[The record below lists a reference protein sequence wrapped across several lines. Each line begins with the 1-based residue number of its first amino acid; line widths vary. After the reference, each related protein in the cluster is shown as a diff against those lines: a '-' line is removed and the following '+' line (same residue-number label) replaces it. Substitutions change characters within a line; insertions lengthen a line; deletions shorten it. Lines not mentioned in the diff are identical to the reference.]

1 MNIATRVLLELQETT
16 LLAARA
22 ARGLFKRPRYIPESI
37 AQMDAIGVGSLTII
51 ILTGFFTGGVLTLQ
65 TYPTLKYYG
74 AQGQTGYLVALSLIR
89 ELGPV
94 LTALMVTGRVGS
106 AIAAELGSMSVSQ
119 QIDAMRALG
128 TDPVRKLVT
137 PRIIALLITLPLLTV
152 IGDVV
157 GIVGGWSVAGG
168 LYGMSSDMF
177 FSSVRDGI
185 STDDIIGGI
194 IKPMV
199 FMASTDIEINP
210 TTLPPSYDGQVSEDA
225 AESTF
230 AEVDDRERAI
240 PAIEFRDVHLSF
252 DERKVL
258 NGLTFK
264 VMKGETKIILGGS
277 GCGKSTTI
285 KLVLGLLKPDSGQIL
300 VDGEDI
306 TNYTELE
313 MMRVRKKIGMVFQE
327 GALFDS
333 LSVYDNVAFRLHEQ
347 GVPEEEVE
355 PEVRRMLRFV
365 NLEDAID
372 KMPIELSGGMRRR
385 VGIARALV
393 GDPKIVMFDEPTAG
407 LDPPTARTICE
418 LAMKLRDLEDV
429 SSIFVTHEM
438 NNLEYL
444 SSEYAVVNDA
454 GDVVFEL
461 EGERLC
467 LINTKVLML
476 RDGQPIFSGT
486 DEALKKAEDPY
497 IQKFLRGH

>member
-1 MNIATRVLLELQETT
+1 MSTT
-16 LLAARA
+16 DLN
-22 ARGLFKRPRYIPESI
+22 
-37 AQMDAIGVGSLTII
+37 
-51 ILTGFFTGGVLTLQ
+51 
-65 TYPTLKYYG
+65 
-74 AQGQTGYLVALSLIR
+74 
-89 ELGPV
+89 
-94 LTALMVTGRVGS
+94 VTQ
-106 AIAAELGSMSVSQ
+106 AELPP
-119 QIDAMRALG
+119 QI
-128 TDPVRKLVT
+128 
-137 PRIIALLITLPLLTV
+137 
-152 IGDVV
+152 
-157 GIVGGWSVAGG
+157 
-168 LYGMSSDMF
+168 
-177 FSSVRDGI
+177 
-185 STDDIIGGI
+185 
-194 IKPMV
+194 
-199 FMASTDIEINP
+199 
-210 TTLPPSYDGQVSEDA
+210 DGQVSEEA

-230 AEVDDRERAI
+230 AEVDDRRREV
-240 PAIEFRDVHLSF
+240 PAIEFRNVHLSF
-252 DERKVL
+252 DDRKVL
-258 NGLTFK
+258 DGLTFK
-264 VMKGETKIILGGS
+264 VMRGETKIILGGS

-285 KLVLGLLKPDSGQIL
+285 KLVLGLLKPDEGQVL

-306 TNYTELE
+306 TNYSEVE

-438 NNLEYL
+438 NNLHYL

-454 GDVVFEL
+454 GEVVFEK

-476 RDGQPIFSGT
+476 RDGRPIFSGT
-486 DEALKKAEDPY
+486 DETLNRAEDPY
-497 IQKFLRGH
+497 IQRFLRGH